1 MRHTVSCLAL
11 IVSALMGT
19 QAQAAVERSTEPATV
34 LHARYLFDGI
44 SGRLTDDAIV
54 IIDHGRI
61 VGVGKGAPIPEGAK
75 HIELGDATLLPGFI
89 DSHVHLGEEDSG
101 NSYRDFYE
109 GMLRTPAEAALYAE
123 RYGMRTLKAG
133 FTTVRVLGAS
143 DWVDI
148 GLRNAV
154 DAGVIVGP
162 RIVAAAHAIGTP
174 GGHCDGPPVPP
185 ERIRPSSEIDGICSG
200 PESCR
205 TAVREQMKYG
215 ADVIKICASGGVFS
229 ESDPLKV
236 PQLTAAELDAI
247 IGEAHR
253 WGRKVAAHSH
263 GDEAARLAVEAGVD
277 SIEHG
282 TFLSADTMQLMK
294 KKGVYL
300 VPTRM
305 AAWWSFQHADGYP
318 PAIAKKA
325 RAIGDAHRNM
335 MQEAVRIG
343 VPIAFGTDSGVTP
356 HGLNAHEFTLMIE
369 GGMKPADALL
379 SATRDAARLLGV
391 EQETGSIAAG
401 LSADLVAVPGNAV
414 EHIEATEH
422 PVLVM
427 ARGQIIVSP
436 R

>member
-148 GLRNAV
+148 
-154 DAGVIVGP
+154 
-162 RIVAAAHAIGTP
+162 
-174 GGHCDGPPVPP
+174 
-185 ERIRPSSEIDGICSG
+185 
-200 PESCR
+200 
-205 TAVREQMKYG
+205 
-215 ADVIKICASGGVFS
+215 
-229 ESDPLKV
+229 
-236 PQLTAAELDAI
+236 
-247 IGEAHR
+247 
-253 WGRKVAAHSH
+253 
-263 GDEAARLAVEAGVD
+263 
-277 SIEHG
+277 
-282 TFLSADTMQLMK
+282 
-294 KKGVYL
+294 
-300 VPTRM
+300 
-305 AAWWSFQHADGYP
+305 
-318 PAIAKKA
+318 
-325 RAIGDAHRNM
+325 
-335 MQEAVRIG
+335 
-343 VPIAFGTDSGVTP
+343 
-356 HGLNAHEFTLMIE
+356 
-369 GGMKPADALL
+369 
-379 SATRDAARLLGV
+379 
-391 EQETGSIAAG
+391 
-401 LSADLVAVPGNAV
+401 
-414 EHIEATEH
+414 
-422 PVLVM
+422 
-427 ARGQIIVSP
+427 
-436 R
+436 